1 MNRRSFI
8 IAGIA
13 TVIAGSGAVTVS
25 AHRYQTNIGV
35 LLTRLESLRGTTF
48 QSSSAWNASQVFQ
61 HLAQSVEGSI
71 HGFAELKP
79 AWFRASIGPVA
90 LSVFKARGKMTHPLT
105 EPIPGAA
112 ELDASVSTDAALD
125 RLLAALKELH
135 NLTQAQ
141 PHFAYGDLSLPDSI
155 AAHQLHIEQHLTT
168 LTVQSSAS

>member
-13 TVIAGSGAVTVS
+13 VVIAGSGAVAVS
-25 AHRYQTNIGV
+25 AHRYQTNMDV
-35 LLTRLESLRGTTF
+35 LLTRLESLRGTTL
-48 QSSSAWNASQVFQ
+48 QSNTAWNASQVFQ

-90 LSVFKARGKMTHPLT
+90 LAVFKARGKMTHPLT

-112 ELDASVSTDAALD
+112 ELDPLVPADAALD
-125 RLLAALKELH
+125 RLLAALRELQQ
-135 NLTQAQ
+135 LPQSQ
-141 PHFAYGDLSLPDSI
+141 PHFAYGALSVADSL
-155 AAHQLHIEQHLTT
+155 AAHQLHIEQHLTA
-168 LTVQSSAS
+168 LTVG